1 MAWVGGHNHR
11 KQPGNAGRSFLG
23 VPSPGLWIVSRD
35 YQPSKP
41 RLWGGIWRLGLIGLW
56 LAMAVSPGFA
66 QTTLPLNDS
75 SAPPENTPSEA
86 PSPSPD
92 IGQPSPD
99 HSGDRLPSSRFPWL
113 SPPALEAVPHQAEPP
128 FEEYRLGPGDGIF
141 VGVQRFPD
149 LSFQATLDIQGNI
162 VLPLAGTLNL
172 NGLTLDQAQDRIR
185 QAYNQYVVNPQVSLT
200 LVAQR
205 PVEVTIV
212 GEVPKPG
219 FYPLPAPQLSVA
231 LVTAGGA
238 SALADLRTIEV
249 QRQLP
254 SGTVLTQTLDL
265 FTPLRLGQPI
275 PDLRLQSG
283 DVIRVPRLDPS
294 RLDEYDRTLVATST
308 LAKPEIVVRVF
319 NRASPSRTRG
329 VEARFRAITLRNGS
343 RFLDALA
350 EAEVNPDLAAY
361 QRIAVLRFNPERGS
375 ADTIMVD
382 ARAAVRGDLSQN
394 IPLQEYDV
402 IVVDRNLLA
411 NITYTL
417 NTFTQPFRDVLGFL
431 LFFES
436 LTEAADTLFGP

>member
-1 MAWVGGHNHR
+1 MNSAVED
-11 KQPGNAGRSFLG
+11 
-23 VPSPGLWIVSRD
+23 PSAVDSPAAD
-35 YQPSKP
+35 PSVVEPSAPLTSPLPP
-41 RLWGGIWRLGLIGLW
+41 RLPRLR
-56 LAMAVSPGFA
+56 
-66 QTTLPLNDS
+66 N
-75 SAPPENTPSEA
+75 
-86 PSPSPD
+86 
-92 IGQPSPD
+92 
-99 HSGDRLPSSRFPWL
+99 
-113 SPPALEAVPHQAEPP
+113 PALEVSPELAEPP
-128 FEEYRLGPGDGIF
+128 FDDYRLGPGDGIF
-141 VGVQRFPD
+141 VGVQRFSD

-162 VLPLAGTLNL
+162 VLPLAGTLSL
-172 NGLTLDQAQDRIR
+172 NGLTLDQARERI
-185 QAYNQYVVNPQVSLT
+185 QQTYDQYVVDPQVSLT
-200 LVAQR
+200 LVVQR

-212 GEVPKPG
+212 GEVPRPG
-219 FYPLPAPQLSVA
+219 FYPLSAPQLSVA

-308 LAKPEIVVRVF
+308 LAKPEMVVRIL
-319 NRASPSRTRG
+319 NRASGSRGT
-329 VEARFRAITLRNGS
+329 EARFGSINLRNGS
-343 RFLDALA
+343 RFLDALSQA
-350 EAEVNPDLAAY
+350 GVNPDLAAY
-361 QRIAVLRFNPERGS
+361 HRIAVLRFNPERGS

-382 ARAAVRGDLSQN
+382 ARAAVGGDLSQN
-394 IPLQEYDV
+394 IPLQENDV

-411 NITYTL
+411 NITYTI

>member
-1 MAWVGGHNHR
+1 
-11 KQPGNAGRSFLG
+11 
-23 VPSPGLWIVSRD
+23 
-35 YQPSKP
+35 
-41 RLWGGIWRLGLIGLW
+41 
-56 LAMAVSPGFA
+56 
-66 QTTLPLNDS
+66 
-75 SAPPENTPSEA
+75 
-86 PSPSPD
+86 
-92 IGQPSPD
+92 
-99 HSGDRLPSSRFPWL
+99 
-113 SPPALEAVPHQAEPP
+113 
-128 FEEYRLGPGDGIF
+128 

-162 VLPLAGTLNL
+162 VLPLAGTLTL